1 MLLKKVFLKILQIS
15 QETPVFESLFNKVA
29 GLQVVSCAFCE
40 IFKYT
45 FFYRTPP
52 VAASHMILLW
62 IKSEESFKSF
72 QIQIP
77 NYTSNIKWIQVN

>member
-1 MLLKKVFLKILQIS
+1 MLQIS

-29 GLQVVSCAFCE
+29 GLQVVSYAFCE

-52 VAASHMILLW
+52 VAASHMIC
-62 IKSEESFKSF
+62 SESKVKNHLNPFKSKS
-72 QIQIP
+72 QITPLI
-77 NYTSNIKWIQVN
+77 

>member
-1 MLLKKVFLKILQIS
+1 MLQIS

-29 GLQVVSCAFCE
+29 GLQVVSYAFCE
-40 IFKYT
+40 IFMYT

-62 IKSEESFKSF
+62 IKSEESFKSI

-77 NYTSNIKWIQVN
+77 NYTSNIKLIQVN